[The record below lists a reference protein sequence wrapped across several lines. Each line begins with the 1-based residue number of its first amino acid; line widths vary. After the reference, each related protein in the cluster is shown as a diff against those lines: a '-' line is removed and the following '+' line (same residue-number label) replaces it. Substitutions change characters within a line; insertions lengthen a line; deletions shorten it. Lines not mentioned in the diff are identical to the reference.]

1 MRRKVEGML
10 GTLKERV
17 DAGDYIPRSL
27 WPKNPAYADVGNLF
41 RYEIDQSMR
50 ASYTIGRKG
59 EKYTVRVIEIF
70 SDHKSYERRFRY

>member
-1 MRRKVEGML
+1 ML
-10 GTLKERV
+10 GTLKERA

-27 WPKNPAYADVGNLF
+27 WPKDPACGDIGNLF

-59 EKYTVRVIEIF
+59 EKYIVRVIEIF
-70 SDHKSYERRFRY
+70 ADHKSYGRRFHY